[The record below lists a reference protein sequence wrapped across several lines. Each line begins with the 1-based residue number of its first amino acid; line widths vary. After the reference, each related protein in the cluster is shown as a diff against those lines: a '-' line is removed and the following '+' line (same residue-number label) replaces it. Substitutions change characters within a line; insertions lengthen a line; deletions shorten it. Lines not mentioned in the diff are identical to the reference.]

1 MRSDFKNFAIEVKKI
16 CPSKTTLR
24 VYIKNLNKST
34 KVSYLAAQPP
44 DYIQS
49 YTGSAMPF
57 PDAEIAFQETK
68 NKDSFKPTSSTFDL
82 TLRTPNSYYSHLGSR
97 IIPPHVI
104 FTVETNGIVE
114 KEVIELGE
122 IAPFRTLSYQ
132 SVPAARISPSFYD
145 RSTMKLGR
153 SQEEILRS
161 SGYRL
166 TTPNNF
172 WGGAVPHT

>member
-1 MRSDFKNFAIEVKKI
+1 MRSDFQNFAIEVKKI
-16 CPSKTTLR
+16 CPSKTVLR

-34 KVSYLAAQPP
+34 KVSYLAAQSP

-49 YTGSAMPF
+49 YTGSALPF
-57 PDAEIAFQETK
+57 PDAEIAFQNTK
-68 NKDSFKPTSSTFDL
+68 NKGNFIPTSSSFDL

-97 IIPPHVI
+97 LIPPHVI
-104 FTVETNGIVE
+104 FTVETNGQVE
-114 KEVIELGE
+114 KEIIELGE

-132 SVPAARISPSFYD
+132 SVPAPRNGPSFYD
-145 RSTMKLGR
+145 RSSMKLGR

-172 WGGAVPHT
+172 WGDFIPHT